1 MTQPSSPTLPHWD
14 MTSVYPSLDSPEFQA
29 DFEKFSILTSDLE
42 AYIKGLSEQASLA
55 STNEKLAEAAAGLI
69 DRINAAATLSYT
81 LRSYLTG
88 FTAVDSFNTTARRIE
103 SQYQAKNAR
112 LDELITR
119 FRSWAGTVSARLPEI
134 IAHSETARQHSF
146 ALQEAAERSRY
157 QMSASEEALA
167 SELSLSGG
175 HAWNR
180 LHGTITSQLSVD
192 FELDGEVHK
201 MAMPALV
208 NLRSHPEESVRR
220 RGYEA
225 ELTAWASVR
234 EPLAAALNGIKGEVI
249 SLNKRRHRPDA
260 LHSAL
265 EMARIDRDT
274 LDTMLG
280 AMVDSFPAF
289 RRYFQAKARRI
300 GKKKLAWWDLF
311 APAVKSER
319 KFNWAETQEFI
330 LENFAGFSSSLTDF
344 ARQAFDQHWI
354 DAEPRPGKRGG
365 AFCMGL
371 PAVKESR
378 VLANFDG
385 SLDQVSTM
393 AHELGHAFHNSCIY
407 AAGKTAL
414 QSRTPMTLAETAS
427 IMNETI
433 VQQAALARAS
443 SKEEEL
449 SILETAL
456 IGDSMVIVDIY
467 SRFLFERE
475 VFNRREKAELSA
487 DELCEIMA
495 WAQKETYGD
504 GLDERYLQPYMWT
517 WKPHYYYPD
526 LSFYNFPYA
535 FGLLFGVGLYAI
547 YQQRGAAFVPDY
559 QNLLAST
566 GEDNATNLAARFGI
580 DIRQKDFWVAS
591 LKVIEARIDRYT
603 SL

>member
-1 MTQPSSPTLPHWD
+1 
-14 MTSVYPSLDSPEFQA
+14 MTSVYPGLDSPEFQA
-29 DFEKFSILTSDLE
+29 DFEKLSTLTTDLQTYLEDLQAQAGPDAPIE
-42 AYIKGLSEQASLA
+42 ALA
-55 STNEKLAEAAAGLI
+55 QTAGGLI
-69 DRINAAATLSYT
+69 ERINAAATLSST

-119 FRSWAGTVSARLPEI
+119 FRSWAGQVSARLPEI
-134 IAHSETARQHSF
+134 FAASETARCHSF
-146 ALQEAAERSRY
+146 ALLEAAERSHY
-157 QMSASEEALA
+157 QMSAPEEALA

-180 LHGTITSQLSVD
+180 LHGTITSQLTVD
-192 FELDGEVHK
+192 FELDGETRK
-201 MAMPALV
+201 MGMPALI
-208 NLRSHPEESVRR
+208 NLRSHPDESVRR
-220 RGYEA
+220 QAYEA
-225 ELTAWASVR
+225 ELVAWASVR

-249 SLNKRRHRPDA
+249 SLNRRRHRPDA

-274 LDTMLG
+274 LDAMLG
-280 AMVDSFPAF
+280 AMGDSFPAF
-289 RRYFQAKARRI
+289 RRYFRAKAQRI
-300 GKKKLAWWDLF
+300 GKEKLAWWDLF
-311 APAVKSER
+311 APAAKTER
-319 KFNWAETQEFI
+319 QFNWDETRAFI
-330 LENFAGFSSSLTDF
+330 LENFAGFSPNLADF

-354 DAEPRPGKRGG
+354 DAEPRQGKRGG

-371 PAVKESR
+371 PTVKESR

-393 AHELGHAFHNSCIY
+393 AHELGHAFHNFCIY

-456 IGDSMVIVDIY
+456 IGDAQVIVDIT

-487 DELCEIMA
+487 DELCEIMT

-504 GLDERYLQPYMWT
+504 GLDERCLQPYMWT

-547 YQQRGAAFVPDY
+547 YQQRGPAFIPDY

-566 GEDNATNLAARFGI
+566 GEDNAANLAARFGI
-580 DIRQKDFWVAS
+580 DIRQKDFWTAS
-591 LKVIEARIDRYT
+591 LKVIEGRIDRYT